1 MMFWGWNWG
10 WGGFWSLLWLV
21 VIAAIL
27 IVPWLFF
34 LINLRGLLEKVS
46 PSNRAM
52 PPEQVWLNFIPVF
65 NLGWFIYTVAKV
77 RDSVKAEY
85 YSRGWAVEADSGY
98 NIGLAAGIL
107 GICTA
112 ILGRLPVIGWAVG
125 VGALICWIIYWL
137 RTADLKH
144 RLSFDDQWGGAGAP
158 PPYADY
164 RSPHG
169 RPPTPGP
176 GGYPPYSPSS
186 EAASH
191 QPRPQARAEATQAT
205 SPGEPGQQP
214 PVVRP
219 RSDLQPVAEQPIPA
233 ASAAGPAAD
242 QSPAGESAGSA
253 GVTPDKRATK
263 QCAVCDTTV
272 AAGDRFCRGC
282 GLPLP

>member
-10 WGGFWSLLWLV
+10 WGGFRSLLWLV

-112 ILGRLPVIGWAVG
+112 ILGRLPVIGGQWVSA
-125 VGALICWIIYWL
+125 
-137 RTADLKH
+137 
-144 RLSFDDQWGGAGAP
+144 RLF
-158 PPYADY
+158 
-164 RSPHG
+164 
-169 RPPTPGP
+169 
-176 GGYPPYSPSS
+176 
-186 EAASH
+186 
-191 QPRPQARAEATQAT
+191 
-205 SPGEPGQQP
+205 
-214 PVVRP
+214 
-219 RSDLQPVAEQPIPA
+219 
-233 ASAAGPAAD
+233 
-242 QSPAGESAGSA
+242 AGSST
-253 GVTPDKRATK
+253 G
-263 QCAVCDTTV
+263 
-272 AAGDRFCRGC
+272 
-282 GLPLP
+282 